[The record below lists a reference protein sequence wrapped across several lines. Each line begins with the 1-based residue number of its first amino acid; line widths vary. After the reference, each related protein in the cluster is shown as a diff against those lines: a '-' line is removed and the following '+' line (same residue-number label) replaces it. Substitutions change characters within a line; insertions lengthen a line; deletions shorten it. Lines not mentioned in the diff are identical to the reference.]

1 MFPVLCQRWWMLLLR
16 GVAFILLGIMAIVWP
31 QITLYSLMIVYGA
44 IALADGLAGI
54 AIGLGGAGQGRI
66 WWPMVLLGLLAL
78 AAGVTA
84 IAYPGL
90 TAVVLLWIIAV
101 SAIVRGVLEIVA
113 AIALRKELDDEWVL
127 ALSGVLSLLRRSA
140 AGPAS
145 GRSAGPGSAHRR
157 LDAGAGNHGRCVF
170 PAVAAPGQK
179 TCRGRTTVGSGF
191 PVRANQNHTA

>member
-44 IALADGLAGI
+44 FALADGLAGI

-127 ALSGVLSLLRRSA
+127 ALSGVLSLCFGGLLLARPAEGALALVLLIGAWMLALGIMAVALSLRLRRLA
-140 AGPAS
+140 NK
-145 GRSAGPGSAHRR
+145 
-157 LDAGAGNHGRCVF
+157 L
-170 PAVAAPGQK
+170 APP
-179 TCRGRTTVGSGF
+179 R
-191 PVRANQNHTA
+191 